1 MRLLRKLALSSLICN
16 TSPIQYLHQ
25 LGLLDA
31 LAELSSQVI
40 VPPAVVNEL
49 EVGLQHNVDLPII
62 KDLTW
67 FSIQSPISTIATPL
81 IPDLG
86 SGETEVLMLGLEL
99 KDVILVLDDSLARK
113 TAQLLQ
119 LKFTGTL
126 GVLLDAKKA
135 NLISNITPHL
145 NRLQTLGFRLAP
157 HTYQMILKLAE
168 E

>member
-1 MRLLRKLALSSLICN
+1 MSLLRKPALSSLICN

-25 LGLLDA
+25 LGLLDL
-31 LAELSSQVI
+31 LAELTSQI
-40 VPPAVVNEL
+40 TVPPAVVNEL

-62 KDLTW
+62 TELAW
-67 FSIQSPISTIATPL
+67 VSIQTPVSSAAAPL

-86 SGETEVLMLGLEL
+86 RGETEVLMLGLEL
-99 KDVILVLDDSLARK
+99 ERAVLVLDDSLARK

-126 GVLLDAKKA
+126 GILLDAKKA